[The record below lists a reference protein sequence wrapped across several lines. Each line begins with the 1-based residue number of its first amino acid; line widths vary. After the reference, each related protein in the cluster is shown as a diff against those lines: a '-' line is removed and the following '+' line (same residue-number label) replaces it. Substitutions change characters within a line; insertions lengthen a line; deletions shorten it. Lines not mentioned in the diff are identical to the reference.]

1 MSAPAGRQTVVRT
14 VTAAREVA
22 RTAPARC
29 RCYGTFSELLASPL
43 DVDVR
48 AALQA
53 RHGAATGLPFSFD
66 LDDLLQ
72 DRARQDQ
79 GQLGAQYSGL
89 FEVGS
94 AGPPAPIR
102 EDLHTGQKA
111 GTREDIVRY
120 YDYFGYRLDERFA
133 WAPDHLS
140 VELEFMHYLVYHEA
154 GVTGDALSWQ
164 LAQADFATRHLQNW
178 LPQLAQAVGQLAPD
192 TFYCRVLH
200 ALGEFVERDLAWQN
214 STIVSGPASA
224 S

>member
-1 MSAPAGRQTVVRT
+1 MSAPAVREPG
-14 VTAAREVA
+14 VRAVAAARTAAL
-22 RTAPARC
+22 TAPARC
-29 RCYGTFSELLASPL
+29 RCYGAFSELLASPH
-43 DVDVR
+43 DVEVR
-48 AALQA
+48 AAVQA
-53 RHGAATGLPFSFD
+53 RRGAATGLPFAFD
-66 LDDLLQ
+66 LDGLLLEYAGH
-72 DRARQDQ
+72 DP

-94 AGPPAPIR
+94 QGPPAPIR

-120 YDYFGYRLDERFA
+120 YDYFGYRLGERFA

-154 GVTGDALSWQ
+154 SAAADALSWQ

-178 LPQLAQAVGQLAPD
+178 VPQLVQAVERLAPD
-192 TFYCRVLH
+192 AFYCRVLR
-200 ALGEFVERDLAWQN
+200 ALGEFLARDLDWQG
-214 STIVSGPASA
+214 STIVSTPAGA